1 MNDQPSLFD
10 PRPGRHRN
18 TDFHTSVAAGM
29 GVAYRAGSQKYFLV
43 NAFSHAYPNNLTDE
57 EAAEAACISL
67 TSADHVVTAHH
78 LACCRARSLADSHS
92 PLHGLARCTPS
103 LRRRPLWLEELYH
116 AAKRTAAPTGAG
128 ALARPSR

>member
-43 NAFSHAYPNNLTDE
+43 NAFSHAYPSNLTDE
-57 EAAEAACISL
+57 EAAQAACISL
-67 TSADHVVTAHH
+67 TSEYSKRCGELRDDGVIAVVRDEKGEPVT
-78 LACCRARSLADSHS
+78 
-92 PLHGLARCTPS
+92 
-103 LRRRPLWLEELYH
+103 RP
-116 AAKRTAAPTGAG
+116 GASG
-128 ALARPSR
+128 NQRIVSIYIPKAER